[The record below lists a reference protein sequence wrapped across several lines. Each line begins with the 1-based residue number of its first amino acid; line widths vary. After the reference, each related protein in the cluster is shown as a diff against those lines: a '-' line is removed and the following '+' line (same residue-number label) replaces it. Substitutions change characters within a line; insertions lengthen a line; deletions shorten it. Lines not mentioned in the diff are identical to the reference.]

1 MASLDDTHN
10 PQRVEEDRSIAIE
23 AAIVRTMKTRKS
35 LQHQALISEV
45 MQQLHF
51 FKPNPKV
58 PPFPSLVCVACYPLL
73 DVCLADHQATN

>member
-58 PPFPSLVCVACYPLL
+58 NVDPSVSLGALFG
-73 DVCLADHQATN
+73 